1 MNREKRGVAKDV
13 RKDVVSN
20 SARQASLQLWIAEAQ
35 VAQQVGLRGALV
47 AVIQAQEVYQAELHL
62 AQRVHHRIVEVRVAL
77 HLAQQLA
84 HRQIAVRVAQRVHHQ
99 EAHLPQQGA
108 LYLRAEWLIIRLYAI
123 FTDSKKMHRL
133 RC

>member
-13 RKDVVSN
+13 RKDVLSN
-20 SARQASLQLWIAEAQ
+20 SGRLNSLRKIDETMSNHQHSQQTRQASLQLWIAEAQ

-99 EAHLPQQGA
+99 EAHLP
-108 LYLRAEWLIIRLYAI
+108 
-123 FTDSKKMHRL
+123 
-133 RC
+133 

>member
-1 MNREKRGVAKDV
+1 M
-13 RKDVVSN
+13 
-20 SARQASLQLWIAEAQ
+20 
-35 VAQQVGLRGALV
+35 AQQVGLRGALV

-84 HRQIAVRVAQRVHHQ
+84 HRQIAVRVAQRVHHRIVEARVVQ
-99 EAHLPQQGA
+99 QAGLRGAHLPQQGA